1 MKIKL
6 SEVQA
11 QKSRLKLQ
19 LGQVREQLAS
29 TKQSLVGVRGSTA
42 LEGQVKEAIDAK
54 INNHHLPLLSNYEN
68 ALTMIERSY
77 SQLIREFKSITGE
90 TSDTAIINT
99 DYLTDLKTKVG
110 GILTDSQNL
119 NSEASRIYSSI
130 SDILPLSS
138 PSLSEMSQAK
148 SEMDKFL
155 TKLIADMATFDGLSQ
170 DKGIESLLTAQN
182 QELSSLG
189 QAVGLG
195 YHHSGAST
203 FFAQTDFRRS
213 VKEVGQVLNSC
224 VDISQLQ
231 SALAKEIL
239 NSPYSGHIAEG
250 DLAHF
255 RNLDKKS
262 QEEYAKTEAYNT
274 VVKKLNSGEQLSE
287 ADINMVL
294 AYVSTHRE
302 TELPDN
308 VVKLILATTL
318 SASGVEDSDL
328 EAGLQEV
335 WNQMKENVS
344 VGSITYDVIT
354 SSLEEIADNPST
366 SLHAINAVSGNLSQS
381 IDDLALQANNY
392 FSVRTPY
399 GNIQYASSMVD
410 DLAFSGTQAVTN
422 NAIRA
427 GSVVN
432 FLSRNAGLI
441 KTLTIVYDYESQVS
455 EGTSQT
461 NAAIKTAAH
470 VGISYAAGEVGAIAG
485 AKIGAAIGTVA
496 IPFPIVGTIT
506 GAVLGTIAGFAI
518 GIGLSIVGTAVF
530 DAVYDTYIGEHVDN
544 AVDKAKEI
552 VEDVGGAVSSWC
564 GGLGSAFG

>member
-1 MKIKL
+1 MVK
-6 SEVQA
+6 VN
-11 QKSRLKLQ
+11 
-19 LGQVREQLAS
+19 
-29 TKQSLVGVRGSTA
+29 LVSMNTHISSV
-42 LEGQVKEAIDAK
+42 
-54 INNHHLPLLSNYEN
+54 
-68 ALTMIERSY
+68 
-77 SQLIREFKSITGE
+77 KSISGQR
-90 TSDTAIINT
+90 I
-99 DYLTDLKTKVG
+99 
-110 GILTDSQNL
+110 
-119 NSEASRIYSSI
+119 ASLQQVI
-130 SDILPLSS
+130 
-138 PSLSEMSQAK
+138 
-148 SEMDKFL
+148 
-155 TKLIADMATFDGLSQ
+155 
-170 DKGIESLLTAQN
+170 
-182 QELSSLG
+182 SSLG
-189 QAVGLG
+189 QFYSAGSLQGQAYDNAKSYAQSTLLPLLKAAILYEESLSEAVKRLPSDYRATEYLEGKSLDSDVLEAELARLESVGMRLDRSIDRALEMARDYPDYEWHAHSMMRQLNQVIDRKNKVRRQLQALYAFDGRSSGFFSGIGDLKTQLSQGISQVGSDMSNFSGSFPSGL
-195 YHHSGAST
+195 SPVWVSEVNQKWNDRVKRMRDTSSPADEREA
-203 FFAQTDFRRS
+203 AQT
-213 VKEVGQVLNSC
+213 
-224 VDISQLQ
+224 
-231 SALAKEIL
+231 
-239 NSPYSGHIAEG
+239 
-250 DLAHF
+250 
-255 RNLDKKS
+255 
-262 QEEYAKTEAYNT
+262 EAFNT
-274 VVKKLNSGEQLSE
+274 VVNKLNSGKQLSE
-287 ADINMVL
+287 ADINTIL
-294 AYVSTHRE
+294 AYASTHRE

-328 EAGLQEV
+328 EASLQEV
-335 WNQMKENVS
+335 WNQLKENVS
-344 VGSITYDVIT
+344 VGSITYDIIT
-354 SSLEEIADNPST
+354 SSLEEIADNPSA

-455 EGTSQT
+455 EGTSRT

-470 VGISYAAGEVGAIAG
+470 VGISFSAGEVGAIAG

-496 IPFPIVGTIT
+496 IPGVGTIT

-552 VEDVGGAVSSWC
+552 VEDVGDAVSSWF

>member
-1 MKIKL
+1 MVKMNLPSSDNQATSIGRVSASRIGAYESAMQALGSFIGAEGL
-6 SEVQA
+6 SGQA
-11 QKSRLKLQ
+11 YDNAKSYAQ
-19 LGQVREQLAS
+19 S
-29 TKQSLVGVRGSTA
+29 TL
-42 LEGQVKEAIDAK
+42 
-54 INNHHLPLLSNYEN
+54 LPLLKAAILYE
-68 ALTMIERSY
+68 E
-77 SQLIREFKSITGE
+77 
-90 TSDTAIINT
+90 
-99 DYLTDLKTKVG
+99 
-110 GILTDSQNL
+110 
-119 NSEASRIYSSI
+119 
-130 SDILPLSS
+130 
-138 PSLSEMSQAK
+138 SLSEAVKRLPSDYRATEYLEGKSLDSEDLEAELARLESVGMRLERSIDRALEMARDYPDYEWHAHSMMRQLNQVIDRKNKVRRQLQA
-148 SEMDKFL
+148 L
-155 TKLIADMATFDGLSQ
+155 YAFDGRSSGFFSGIGDLETQLSQ
-170 DKGIESLLTAQN
+170 GIVQVGSDMSNFSGSFPSGLSPVWVSKVN
-182 QELSSLG
+182 QKWNDRVKRMRDTSSPADFRKLEERE
-189 QAVGLG
+189 A
-195 YHHSGAST
+195 
-203 FFAQTDFRRS
+203 AQT
-213 VKEVGQVLNSC
+213 
-224 VDISQLQ
+224 
-231 SALAKEIL
+231 
-239 NSPYSGHIAEG
+239 
-250 DLAHF
+250 
-255 RNLDKKS
+255 
-262 QEEYAKTEAYNT
+262 EAFNT
-274 VVKKLNSGEQLSE
+274 VVNKLNSGEQLSE
-287 ADINMVL
+287 ADFNTIL
-294 AYVSTHRE
+294 AYASTHRE

-328 EAGLQEV
+328 EASLLEV

-366 SLHAINAVSGNLSQS
+366 SLNAINAVSGNLSKS

-392 FSVRTPY
+392 LSVRTPY

-410 DLAFSGTQAVTN
+410 DLALSGTQTVTN

-441 KTLTIVYDYESQVS
+441 KALTIVYDYESQVS

-496 IPFPIVGTIT
+496 IPFPVVGTIT

-552 VEDVGGAVSSWC
+552 VEDVGDAVSGWF

>member
-1 MKIKL
+1 MVKMNLPSSDNQATSIGRVSASRIGAYESAMQALGSFIGAEGL
-6 SEVQA
+6 SGQA
-11 QKSRLKLQ
+11 YDNAKDYA
-19 LGQVREQLAS
+19 AS
-29 TKQSLVGVRGSTA
+29 TL
-42 LEGQVKEAIDAK
+42 
-54 INNHHLPLLSNYEN
+54 LPLLKAAILYE
-68 ALTMIERSY
+68 E
-77 SQLIREFKSITGE
+77 
-90 TSDTAIINT
+90 
-99 DYLTDLKTKVG
+99 
-110 GILTDSQNL
+110 
-119 NSEASRIYSSI
+119 
-130 SDILPLSS
+130 
-138 PSLSEMSQAK
+138 SLSEAVKRLPSDYRATEYLEGKSLDSDVLEAELARLESVGMRLDRSIDRALEMARDYPDYEWHAHSMMRQLNQVIDRKNKVRRQLQA
-148 SEMDKFL
+148 L
-155 TKLIADMATFDGLSQ
+155 YAFDGRSSSFFSGIGDLETQLSQ
-170 DKGIESLLTAQN
+170 GIVQVGSDMSNFSGSFPSGLSPVWVSKVN
-182 QELSSLG
+182 QKWNDRVKRMRDTSSP
-189 QAVGLG
+189 ADERE
-195 YHHSGAST
+195 A
-203 FFAQTDFRRS
+203 AQT
-213 VKEVGQVLNSC
+213 
-224 VDISQLQ
+224 
-231 SALAKEIL
+231 
-239 NSPYSGHIAEG
+239 
-250 DLAHF
+250 
-255 RNLDKKS
+255 
-262 QEEYAKTEAYNT
+262 EAFNT
-274 VVKKLNSGEQLSE
+274 VVNKLNSGKQLSE
-287 ADINMVL
+287 ADINTIL
-294 AYVSTHRE
+294 AYASTHRE

-328 EAGLQEV
+328 EASLQEV
-335 WNQMKENVS
+335 WNQLKENVS
-344 VGSITYDVIT
+344 VGSITYDIIT
-354 SSLEEIADNPST
+354 SSLEEIADNPSA

-455 EGTSQT
+455 EGTSRT

-470 VGISYAAGEVGAIAG
+470 VGISFSAGEVGAIAG

-496 IPFPIVGTIT
+496 IPGVGTIT

-552 VEDVGGAVSSWC
+552 VEDVGDAVSSWF